1 MANTNVTPRQR
12 WDTLHK
18 NGPFPL
24 KLFLET
30 KLEKKAVMLD
40 AIDRYNDATLEIQR
54 LLADAAHNNEGF
66 RSIGSKWSMSAIAHH
81 EDRMHFNAYMNLKFE
96 ISDEELH
103 PDSTF
108 KRENLYFLQ
117 CGNQIKEISGYLE
130 NRGKSLK
137 TTGASNGQTI
147 AGCISTGVHGSAI
160 DVGSVQDYVVG
171 LNLITGPNPEDIV
184 YLERHSKPALNDK
197 LPTTINAKIIRND
210 GLFNAALV
218 GLGSFGFIHGVVIEA
233 EDQYLLQRYVRKIK
247 KETALKLAET
257 LDFENSKFKIPTE
270 LDANGNGKRP
280 YHYKVFINPYGN
292 ESEYVIEA
300 IYKKPYDP
308 LYKEKYGDPIPFM
321 KEFIYRDLIYLLIKI
336 SERFPKAIPKFIK
349 ALNKTI
355 MPDEKKG
362 GVKKDIVG
370 KLSEIFWDAGY
381 QGRAFA
387 CSFGVDHR
395 DSRRALKVLTKLTR
409 DEGPVPGIFAMRFVK
424 ESDGLLAFTKFPY
437 TCMVEIDGIQW
448 KKSRKLISLEEY
460 ATRMIEVLK
469 AEGIPF
475 TIHWGKNAKWGF
487 PNLAQHM
494 YGMDVN
500 KWKDYRSALLSKEMA
515 KVFSNN
521 FIETLGLDE
530 FEKDAPLDLIAS
542 L

>member
-1 MANTNVTPRQR
+1 MATTKETSRDR
-12 WDTLHK
+12 WDTIHK

-30 KLEKKAVMLD
+30 KLEKKANLL
-40 AIDRYNDATLEIQR
+40 APIDRYNDAAIEIQR
-54 LLADAAHNNEGF
+54 LLSEALDNNEGF
-66 RSIGSKWSMSAIAHH
+66 RSIGSKWSMSSIAHH
-81 EDRMHFNAYMNLKFE
+81 KDRMHFSAYMNLKFE
-96 ISDEELH
+96 ISEDEMH
-103 PDSTF
+103 SDSSF
-108 KRENLYFLQ
+108 QRENVYLFQ
-117 CGNQIKEISGYLE
+117 CGNQIKELSQYLE

-171 LNLITGPNPEDIV
+171 LNLITGPHPEDIV
-184 YLERHSKPALNDK
+184 YLERHTKPALSDV
-197 LPTTINAKIIRND
+197 LPTKMNAKIIRND

-233 EDQYLLQRYVRKIK
+233 EDAFLLQRYVRKIK

-257 LDFENSKFKIPTE
+257 LDFANSKFKIPTE
-270 LDANGNGKRP
+270 LDDNGKGKRP
-280 YHYKVFINPYGN
+280 YHYKVFVNPYGK
-292 ESEYVIEA
+292 EKEYVIEA

-308 LYKEKYGDPIPFM
+308 LYKAKYGDPIPFM
-321 KEFIYRDLIYLLIKI
+321 KEFVYRDLIYLLVKI
-336 SERFPKAIPKFIK
+336 SQRFPKAIPKFIK

-355 MPDEKKG
+355 MPEEKSG
-362 GVKKDIVG
+362 GVKKDIIG

-395 DSRRALKVLTKLTR
+395 DARKALNVLTKLTR

-424 ESDGLLAFTKFPY
+424 KSEGLLAFTKFPY

-448 KKSRKLISLEEY
+448 KKSKKLMSLAEY
-460 ATRMIEVLK
+460 ATRMIEVLQ
-469 AEGIPF
+469 ENNIPF
-475 TIHWGKNAKWGF
+475 TIHWGKNANWEF
-487 PNLAQHM
+487 PNLAEHM
-494 YGMDVN
+494 YGADI
-500 KWKDYRSALLSKEMA
+500 KQWKEYRSALLSEEMA
-515 KVFSNN
+515 LVFSNG
-521 FIETLGLDE
+521 FIKKLGLSNFDVA
-530 FEKDAPLDLIAS
+530 APEDLIAS